1 MLDRIVIGRIRSPY
15 GIQGWTWV
23 ETFTDDPDT
32 VFDWTPWILA
42 READRST
49 SRPTVSD
56 LVAVPLEWKRREKG
70 YVVRLDIASDRT
82 AVEGL
87 THCLIYTEAERLPTL
102 VTDEFYWRDLEG
114 CRCVTTS
121 GVDLGVV
128 TMVMATGANDVL
140 VIVGDLESID
150 RRERLVPFHR
160 DYVPNVEMSTR
171 RITVEWDPEF

>member
-1 MLDRIVIGRIRSPY
+1 MGDRIVIGRIRSPY

-23 ETFTDDPDT
+23 ETFTEDPNT
-32 VFDWTPWILA
+32 VFAWTPWILA
-42 READRST
+42 READRT
-49 SRPTVSD
+49 SGRPALKD

-87 THCLIYTEAERLPTL
+87 TQCLIYAEAERLPTL
-102 VTDEFYWRDLEG
+102 ATDEFYWRDLEG
-114 CRCVTTS
+114 CRCVTTA

-128 TMVMATGANDVL
+128 TVVMATGANDVL
-140 VIVGDLESID
+140 VIGGDAQSID

-160 DYVPNVEMSTR
+160 DYVPTVDVSAR
-171 RITVEWDPEF
+171 RITVVWDPEF